1 MKQTA
6 QALRSRIYRLAEER
20 IEAAEGKMPCSAALF
35 EALAAQRPD
44 AADYALLADLNN
56 ADFLEA
62 AFLLL
67 LCRPVDDGTK
77 AAWQPRTESLAPAE
91 FQTAVL
97 RSVLRSAE
105 YQQHQIPLLHCPLP
119 VTDSTPQIQV
129 QVAAAQMPDRLVRVY
144 RKLPAPM
151 KRLAKKIAGKGD
163 A

>member
-1 MKQTA
+1 MNEKQTA
-6 QALRSRIYRLAEER
+6 LMHRIYQLADTR
-20 IEAAEGKMPCSAALF
+20 MQSAGGTMPCSEALFAALAVQAPDAVDYP
-35 EALAAQRPD
+35 ALAA
-44 AADYALLADLNN
+44 LEN

-67 LCRPVDDGTK
+67 LTRPVDEGTK
-77 AAWQPRTESLAPAE
+77 NAWQPRIAGLQKEE

-105 YQQHQIPLLHCPLP
+105 YQQHQIPLLRCPLP
-119 VTDSTPQIQV
+119 VTEATPQISV
-129 QVAAAQMPDRLVRVY
+129 QVAPQQMPERLVRVY

-151 KRLAKKIAGKGD
+151 KKLAKKLAGKGD